1 MIRKFAA
8 IFLLVLWL
16 GVIFSFSNAS
26 GETSGGMSEK
36 LIKNVVSTFSNIDK
50 DSESMQKIVK
60 HYSFV
65 VRKSAHFVEYFILGI
80 IVVNFFVSFNIN
92 KRILIYSSIFCIV
105 AALFDEIHQTFVH
118 SRNGNLVDVLLD
130 SSASLIASYLVVRFY
145 LFRGMY
151 EKKHN

>member
-50 DSESMQKIVK
+50 DSESM
-60 HYSFV
+60 
-65 VRKSAHFVEYFILGI
+65 
-80 IVVNFFVSFNIN
+80 
-92 KRILIYSSIFCIV
+92 
-105 AALFDEIHQTFVH
+105 
-118 SRNGNLVDVLLD
+118 
-130 SSASLIASYLVVRFY
+130 
-145 LFRGMY
+145 
-151 EKKHN
+151 